1 MAQIPRALL
10 QRWLV
15 QAERW
20 WCMTNNRYLKRWDN
34 SVQNNYGKPSIA
46 LVKGKGIVVTD
57 ADGKSYLDFLGGI
70 ATSVL
75 GHAHPA
81 IVKAVTK
88 QVSTLS
94 HVSNFYA
101 HPNAIE
107 LAEKLVGMTG
117 DESAKVF
124 FCQSGAEANEAAL
137 KLSRR
142 TGKVRVVAAQGAFH
156 GRTMGALS
164 LTGQPSKREPFLPL
178 IKGVKHVPYG
188 DIDAMRKA
196 VTKKTA
202 MVIIEPIMGEAGV
215 IVPPAD
221 YLQELRLLCDKSG
234 ALLVI
239 DAVQTG
245 MGRTGDWF
253 GYEYSGITPDVIT
266 LAKGLGGGLPL
277 GAMIALGK
285 AADLF
290 QPGDHGST
298 FGGNPVTTSAG
309 LAAIKFIEAQEI
321 LSKVEKQGAHLMQ
334 ELALIPGVKEV
345 RGAGLLLGI
354 ELDSIKVAVFAD
366 AMRDAGVLVNAA
378 NPTTI
383 RIAPALIVSDAQIN
397 RFITIFRKV
406 IADVK

>member
-1 MAQIPRALL
+1 MRNKTMIN
-10 QRWLV
+10 RW
-15 QAERW
+15 
-20 WCMTNNRYLKRWDN
+20 KG
-34 SVQNNYGKPSIA
+34 SVQNNYGTPSIA
-46 LVKGKGIVVTD
+46 LVEGKGLVVTD
-57 ADGKSYLDFLGGI
+57 ADGKQYLDFLGGI
-70 ATSVL
+70 ATNIL

-88 QVSTLS
+88 QVATLT

-101 HPNAIE
+101 HPNAVE
-107 LAEKLVGMTG
+107 VAEKLASMTG
-117 DESAKVF
+117 DKNAKVF
-124 FCQSGAEANEAAL
+124 LCQSGAEANEAAL

-142 TGKVRVVAAQGAFH
+142 TGKVRIVAAQGAFH

-188 DIDAMRKA
+188 DIEAMRKA
-196 VTKKTA
+196 VTRKTA

-221 YLQELRLLCDKSG
+221 YLQELRALCDAKG
-234 ALLVI
+234 TLLVI

-253 GYEYSGITPDVIT
+253 GYEYSGIKPDVVT

-298 FGGNPVTTSAG
+298 FGGNPVTTAAA
-309 LAAIKFIEAQEI
+309 LASIKFIEVQKI
-321 LSKVEKQGAHLMQ
+321 LKKVEKQGLYLMQ
-334 ELALIPGVKEV
+334 ELAVIPGVAEV

-354 ELDSIKVAVFAD
+354 ELQTLKAADVAA
-366 AMRDAGVLVNAA
+366 ALQSEGVLVNAA

-383 RIAPALIVSDAQIN
+383 RLAPALIVTDLQIKK
-397 RFITIFRKV
+397 FLTIFKKV
-406 IADVK
+406 MSDGK

>member
-1 MAQIPRALL
+1 
-10 QRWLV
+10 
-15 QAERW
+15 
-20 WCMTNNRYLKRWDN
+20 MTNKTMIKRWSN
-34 SVQNNYGKPSIA
+34 SVQNNYGSPSIA
-46 LVKGKGIVVTD
+46 LVKGKGILVSD
-57 ADGKSYLDFLGGI
+57 ADGKQYLDFLGGI
-70 ATSVL
+70 ATNIL

-81 IVKAVTK
+81 IVKAVSK
-88 QVSTLS
+88 QISVLN
-94 HVSNFYA
+94 HVSNFYV
-101 HPNAIE
+101 HPNAVE
-107 LAEKLVGMTG
+107 LAEKLASMTG
-117 DESAKVF
+117 DKSAKVF

-188 DIDAMRKA
+188 DIEAMRKA

-221 YLQELRLLCDKSG
+221 YLQELRALCDSKG

-298 FGGNPVTTSAG
+298 FGGNPVTTAAG
-309 LAAIKFIEAQEI
+309 LAAIKFIESQKLLKKI
-321 LSKVEKQGAHLMQ
+321 EKQGAYLMQ
-334 ELALIPGVKEV
+334 ELALIPGVAEV

-354 ELDSIKVAVFAD
+354 ELENLKSSDVASALQKS
-366 AMRDAGVLVNAA
+366 GVLVNAA

-383 RIAPALIVSDAQIN
+383 RLAPALIVTDVQIKK
-397 RFITIFRKV
+397 FIAIFKKV
-406 IADVK
+406 MSDVK

>member
-1 MAQIPRALL
+1 
-10 QRWLV
+10 
-15 QAERW
+15 
-20 WCMTNNRYLKRWDN
+20 MTNKTMINRWKS
-34 SVQNNYGKPSIA
+34 SVQNNYGTPSIA
-46 LVKGKGIVVTD
+46 LVKGKGLIVTD
-57 ADGKSYLDFLGGI
+57 ADGKQYLDFLGGI
-70 ATSVL
+70 ATNIL

-94 HVSNFYA
+94 HVSNFYV
-101 HPNAIE
+101 HPHAVE
-107 LAEKLVGMTG
+107 LAEKLAAMTG
-117 DESAKVF
+117 DKSAKVF

-142 TGKVRVVAAQGAFH
+142 TGKVRIVAAQGAFH

-164 LTGQPSKREPFLPL
+164 LTGQPAKREPFLLL
-178 IKGVKHVPYG
+178 IKGVKHVPFG
-188 DIDAMRKA
+188 DIEAMRKA

-221 YLQELRLLCDKSG
+221 YLRELRALCDAKG

-298 FGGNPVTTSAG
+298 FGGNPVTTAAG
-309 LAAIKFIEAQEI
+309 LAAIKFIETQKI
-321 LSKVEKQGAHLMQ
+321 LKKVEKQGVYLMQ
-334 ELALIPGVKEV
+334 ELAVIPGVAEV

-354 ELDSIKVAVFAD
+354 ELENLKAAD
-366 AMRDAGVLVNAA
+366 IAKALLNEGVLVNAA

-383 RIAPALIVSDAQIN
+383 RLAPALIVTDAQLKKFVSI
-397 RFITIFRKV
+397 
-406 IADVK
+406 

>member
-1 MAQIPRALL
+1 MIN
-10 QRWLV
+10 RWS
-15 QAERW
+15 
-20 WCMTNNRYLKRWDN
+20 N
-34 SVQNNYGKPSIA
+34 SVQNNYGSPSIA

-57 ADGKSYLDFLGGI
+57 ADGKQYLDFLGGI
-70 ATSVL
+70 ATNIL

-88 QVSTLS
+88 QVSILS
-94 HVSNFYA
+94 HVSNFYV
-101 HPNAIE
+101 HPNAVE
-107 LAEKLVGMTG
+107 LAEKLASMTG
-117 DESAKVF
+117 DKGAKVF

-178 IKGVKHVPYG
+178 VKGVKHVPYG
-188 DIDAMRKA
+188 DIEAMRKA

-221 YLQELRLLCDKSG
+221 YLQELRALCDAKG

-298 FGGNPVTTSAG
+298 FGGNPVTTAAG
-309 LAAIKFIEAQEI
+309 LAVIKFIESQK
-321 LSKVEKQGAHLMQ
+321 LLKKVEKQGAYLMQ
-334 ELALIPGVKEV
+334 ELALIPGVSEV

-354 ELDSIKVAVFAD
+354 ELESLKSSDVAIALQKS
-366 AMRDAGVLVNAA
+366 GVLVNAA

-383 RIAPALIVSDAQIN
+383 RLAPALIVTDVQIKK
-397 RFITIFRKV
+397 FISIFKKV
-406 IADVK
+406 MSDVK

>member
-1 MAQIPRALL
+1 
-10 QRWLV
+10 
-15 QAERW
+15 
-20 WCMTNNRYLKRWDN
+20 MTNKKMLNRW
-34 SVQNNYGKPSIA
+34 STVVQNNYGTPTIA

-57 ADGKSYLDFLGGI
+57 ADGKQYLDFLGGI
-70 ATSVL
+70 ATSIL

-101 HPNAIE
+101 HPQAIE
-107 LAEKLVGMTG
+107 LAEKLTAMTG
-117 DESAKVF
+117 DKNAKVF

-137 KLSRR
+137 KISRR
-142 TGKVRVVAAQGAFH
+142 TGKARVVAAQGAFH

-188 DIDAMRKA
+188 DIEAMRKA

-221 YLQELRLLCDKSG
+221 YLQQLRALCDDKG
-234 ALLVI
+234 ALLVM

-298 FGGNPVTTSAG
+298 FGGNPVTTAAG
-309 LAAIKFIEAQEI
+309 LAAIKFIETAGI
-321 LSKVEKQGAHLMQ
+321 LAKVEKQGAHLMQ
-334 ELALIPGVKEV
+334 ELAVIPGVAEV

-354 ELDSIKVAVFAD
+354 ELSSLKSAD
-366 AMRDAGVLVNAA
+366 IANALRAEGVLVNAA

-383 RIAPALIVSDAQIN
+383 RIAPALIVTEAQIKKFIAIFKKVMSDA
-397 RFITIFRKV
+397 K
-406 IADVK
+406 

>member
-1 MAQIPRALL
+1 
-10 QRWLV
+10 
-15 QAERW
+15 
-20 WCMTNNRYLKRWDN
+20 MTNKTYLNRWDL
-34 SVQNNYGKPSIA
+34 SLQNNYGKPSIT
-46 LVKGKGIVVTD
+46 LVKGKGILVTD
-57 ADGKSYLDFLGGI
+57 ADGKIYLDFLGGI
-70 ATSVL
+70 ATNIL

-88 QVSTLS
+88 QVSLLS

-101 HPNAIE
+101 HPNAIA
-107 LAEKLVGMTG
+107 LAEKLTAMTG
-117 DESAKVF
+117 EKSAKVF

-142 TGKVRVVAAQGAFH
+142 TGKIRVVAAQGAFH

-178 IKGVKHVPYG
+178 IKGVKHVPFG

-196 VTKKTA
+196 ISKKTA

-215 IVPPAD
+215 IVPPVD
-221 YLQELRLLCDKSG
+221 YLRDLRNLCDKNG

-285 AADLF
+285 AAELF

-298 FGGNPVTTSAG
+298 FGGNPVTTAAG
-309 LAAIKFIEAQEI
+309 LAAIEFIESQDF
-321 LSKVEKQGAHLMQ
+321 LSKVQKQGEHLIQ

-345 RGAGLLLGI
+345 RGAGLLIGI
-354 ELDSIKVAVFAD
+354 ELESLKASDVSY

-378 NPTTI
+378 NSTTI
-383 RIAPALIVSDAQIN
+383 RIAPALIVSDAQITK
-397 RFITIFRKV
+397 FISIFRKV
-406 IADVK
+406 ISNAK

>member
-1 MAQIPRALL
+1 M
-10 QRWLV
+10 
-15 QAERW
+15 
-20 WCMTNNRYLKRWDN
+20 KRWD
-34 SVQNNYGKPSIA
+34 SVVQNNYGSPAIA
-46 LVKGKGIVVTD
+46 LISGKGIVVTD
-57 ADGKSYLDFLGGI
+57 ADGKKYLDFLGGI
-70 ATSVL
+70 ATNIL
-75 GHAHPA
+75 GHAHPV
-81 IVKAVTK
+81 IVKAVSK
-88 QVSTLS
+88 QVATLG

-101 HPNAIE
+101 HPNAVE
-107 LAEKLVGMTG
+107 LAEKLVALTG
-117 DESAKVF
+117 EKGAKVF
-124 FCQSGAEANEAAL
+124 LCQSGAEANEAAL

-142 TGKVRVVAAQGAFH
+142 MGRVRVVAAQGAFH

-188 DIDAMRKA
+188 DIEAMRKA

-215 IVPPAD
+215 IVPAQE
-221 YLQELRLLCDKSG
+221 YLRELRSLCDDKG

-285 AADLF
+285 AAHLF

-298 FGGNPVTTSAG
+298 FGGNPVTTAAG
-309 LAAIKFIEAQEI
+309 LAAIDFIESRKI
-321 LSKVEKQGAHLMQ
+321 LSKVRSQGAHLMQ
-334 ELALIPGVKEV
+334 ELASIPGVKEV

-354 ELDSIKVAVFAD
+354 ELESLRATDVSASL
-366 AMRDAGVLVNAA
+366 REAGVLVNAA
-378 NPTTI
+378 NDSTI
-383 RIAPALIVSDAQIN
+383 RIAPALIVTDVQIN
-397 RFITIFRKV
+397 TFISIFKKV
-406 IADVK
+406 ISNAI

>member
-1 MAQIPRALL
+1 MLN
-10 QRWLV
+10 RWSSV
-15 QAERW
+15 
-20 WCMTNNRYLKRWDN
+20 
-34 SVQNNYGKPSIA
+34 VQNNYGTPAIA

-57 ADGKSYLDFLGGI
+57 ADGKQYLDFLGGI
-70 ATSVL
+70 ATSIL
-75 GHAHPA
+75 GHAHPS
-81 IVKAVTK
+81 IVKAVSK
-88 QVSTLS
+88 QVATLS

-101 HPNAIE
+101 HPNAVE
-107 LAEKLVGMTG
+107 LAEKLVSMTG
-117 DESAKVF
+117 DKSARVF
-124 FCQSGAEANEAAL
+124 FCQSGAEANEAAF

-142 TGKVRVVAAQGAFH
+142 TGRVRAVAAQGAFH

-178 IKGVKHVPYG
+178 IKGVKHVPFG
-188 DIDAMRKA
+188 DIESMRRA

-202 MVIIEPIMGEAGV
+202 MVIIEPMMGEAGV

-221 YLQELRLLCDKSG
+221 YLQQIRQLCDEKG

-245 MGRTGDWF
+245 IGRTGDWF
-253 GYEYSGITPDVIT
+253 GYEYAGITPDVIT

-285 AADLF
+285 AAKLF

-298 FGGNPVTTSAG
+298 FGGNPVTTAAG
-309 LAAIKFIEAQEI
+309 LAAIKFIETQK
-321 LSKVEKQGAHLMQ
+321 LLKKVEQKGSYLIQ

-345 RGAGLLLGI
+345 RGAGLLIGI
-354 ELDSIKVAVFAD
+354 ELESLNSSDLANSLRA
-366 AMRDAGVLVNAA
+366 AGVLVNAA

-383 RIAPALIVSDAQIN
+383 RIAPALIVTDAQIKK
-397 RFITIFRKV
+397 FIAIFKKV
-406 IADVK
+406 MSDAK

>member
-1 MAQIPRALL
+1 
-10 QRWLV
+10 
-15 QAERW
+15 
-20 WCMTNNRYLKRWDN
+20 MTNKRYLKRWSN
-34 SVQNNYGKPSIA
+34 SLQNNYGAPSIT
-46 LVKGKGIVVTD
+46 LVKGKGILVTD
-57 ADGKSYLDFLGGI
+57 ADGKIYMDFLGGI
-70 ATSVL
+70 ATNIL

-81 IVKAVTK
+81 IVKTVTK
-88 QVSTLS
+88 QISTLS

-101 HPNAIE
+101 HPNAIA
-107 LAEKLVGMTG
+107 LAEKLTTMTG
-117 DESAKVF
+117 DKNAKVF

-142 TGKVRVVAAQGAFH
+142 TGKVRIVAAQGAFH

-178 IKGVKHVPYG
+178 IKGVKHVPFG

-196 VTKKTA
+196 ISKKTA

-215 IVPPAD
+215 IVPPQD
-221 YLQELRLLCDKSG
+221 YLQQLRQICDING

-253 GYEYSGITPDVIT
+253 GYEYSGIKPDVIT

-298 FGGNPVTTSAG
+298 FGGNPVTTAAG
-309 LAAIKFIEAQEI
+309 LAAIDFIESKKI
-321 LSKVEKQGAHLMQ
+321 LGKVEKQGAHLIQ

-354 ELDSIKVAVFAD
+354 ELESLKASDVSD
-366 AMRDAGVLVNAA
+366 AMRKAGVLVNAA
-378 NPTTI
+378 NATTI
-383 RIAPALIVSDAQIN
+383 RIAPALIVSDAQITK
-397 RFITIFRKV
+397 FISIFRKV
-406 IADVK
+406 IADAK

>member
-1 MAQIPRALL
+1 MLN
-10 QRWLV
+10 RW
-15 QAERW
+15 
-20 WCMTNNRYLKRWDN
+20 N
-34 SVQNNYGKPSIA
+34 SVVQNNYGTPSIA
-46 LVKGKGIVVTD
+46 LTKGKGIVVTD
-57 ADGKSYLDFLGGI
+57 ADGTSYLDFLGGI
-70 ATSVL
+70 ATSIL

-81 IVKAVTK
+81 IVKAVSK
-88 QVSTLS
+88 QVSTLG
-94 HVSNFYA
+94 HISNFYA
-101 HPNAIE
+101 HPNAIT
-107 LAEKLVGMTG
+107 LAEKLVAMTS
-117 DESAKVF
+117 DKNAKVF
-124 FCQSGAEANEAAL
+124 FCQSGAEANEAAF

-142 TGKVRVVAAQGAFH
+142 TGKVRVIAAQGAFH

-188 DIDAMRKA
+188 DIEAMRKA
-196 VTKKTA
+196 ISKKTA

-221 YLQELRLLCDKSG
+221 YLQQLRAICDDKG
-234 ALLVI
+234 ALLAI

-298 FGGNPVTTSAG
+298 FGGNPVTTAAG
-309 LAAIKFIEAQEI
+309 LAAIDVIE
-321 LSKVEKQGAHLMQ
+321 SKKLLNKVKQQGDYLIQ
-334 ELALIPGVKEV
+334 ELALIPGIKEV
-345 RGAGLLLGI
+345 RGAGLLIGI
-354 ELDSIKVAVFAD
+354 ELDALKASEIAT

-383 RIAPALIVSDAQIN
+383 RIAPALIVTDAQIN
-397 RFITIFRKV
+397 KFISIFKKV
-406 IADVK
+406 ISDAK

>member
-1 MAQIPRALL
+1 
-10 QRWLV
+10 
-15 QAERW
+15 
-20 WCMTNNRYLKRWDN
+20 MTNKKFLTRWDA
-34 SVQNNYGKPSIA
+34 SLQNNYGKPAIT

-57 ADGKSYLDFLGGI
+57 ADGKTYLDFLGGI
-70 ATSVL
+70 ATSIL

-88 QVSTLS
+88 QVSVLS
-94 HVSNFYA
+94 HISNFYA
-101 HPNAIE
+101 HPNAIA
-107 LAEKLVGMTG
+107 LAEKLTKMTG
-117 DESAKVF
+117 DKNAKVF

-196 VTKKTA
+196 ITKKTA

-215 IVPPAD
+215 IVPPAE
-221 YLQELRLLCDKSG
+221 YLQQLRELCDKNGS
-234 ALLVI
+234 LLVI

-298 FGGNPVTTSAG
+298 FGGNPVTTAAG
-309 LAAIKFIEAQEI
+309 LAAIEFIESKKI
-321 LSKVEKQGAHLMQ
+321 LGKVEKQGAHLMQ

-354 ELDSIKVAVFAD
+354 ELESLKASDVSD
-366 AMRDAGVLVNAA
+366 AMRSAGVLVNAA
-378 NPTTI
+378 NATTI
-383 RIAPALIVSDAQIN
+383 RIAPALIVTDAQIN
-397 RFITIFRKV
+397 KFISLFRKV
-406 IADVK
+406 IADGK

>member
-1 MAQIPRALL
+1 
-10 QRWLV
+10 
-15 QAERW
+15 
-20 WCMTNNRYLKRWDN
+20 MTNKKMLNRWNTVL
-34 SVQNNYGKPSIA
+34 QNNYGTPSIA
-46 LVKGKGIVVTD
+46 LIKGKGIVVTD
-57 ADGKSYLDFLGGI
+57 ADGKDYLDFLGGI
-70 ATSVL
+70 ATSIL

-81 IVKAVTK
+81 IVKAVSK
-88 QVSTLS
+88 QVSILG

-101 HPNAIE
+101 HPNAIV
-107 LAEKLVGMTG
+107 LAEKLARMTG
-117 DESAKVF
+117 DKVAKVF
-124 FCQSGAEANEAAL
+124 FCQSGAEANEAAF

-164 LTGQPSKREPFLPL
+164 LTGQPAKREPFLPL

-188 DIDAMRKA
+188 DIGAMRKA

-221 YLQELRLLCDKSG
+221 YLQQLRTLCDEKG
-234 ALLVI
+234 TLLVI

-285 AADLF
+285 AAELF

-298 FGGNPVTTSAG
+298 FGGNPVTTAAG
-309 LAAIKFIEAQEI
+309 LAAIDVIE
-321 LSKVEKQGAHLMQ
+321 SKKLLAKVKKQGAYLIQ

-354 ELDSIKVAVFAD
+354 ELDSLKASDIATT
-366 AMRDAGVLVNAA
+366 MRNAGVLVNAA
-378 NPTTI
+378 NETTI
-383 RIAPALIVSDAQIN
+383 RIAPALIVTDAQIN
-397 RFITIFRKV
+397 KFISIFRKV
-406 IADVK
+406 ISDGK

>member
-1 MAQIPRALL
+1 
-10 QRWLV
+10 
-15 QAERW
+15 
-20 WCMTNNRYLKRWDN
+20 MTNKRLIKRWNN
-34 SVQNNYGKPSIA
+34 SLQNNYGAPAIA

-57 ADGKSYLDFLGGI
+57 ADGKQYLDFLGGI
-70 ATSVL
+70 ATNIL
-75 GHAHPA
+75 GHAHPT

-88 QVSTLS
+88 QVATLS
-94 HVSNFYA
+94 HVSNFYI
-101 HPNAIE
+101 HPNAVE
-107 LAEKLVGMTG
+107 LAEKLAAMTG
-117 DESAKVF
+117 DKSARVF

-142 TGKVRVVAAQGAFH
+142 TGKVRIVAAQGAFH

-164 LTGQPSKREPFLPL
+164 MTGQPSKREPFLPL
-178 IKGVKHVPYG
+178 VKGVKHVPYG
-188 DIDAMRKA
+188 DIEAMRKA

-221 YLQELRLLCDKSG
+221 YLVQLRALCDAKG

-285 AADLF
+285 AAELF

-298 FGGNPVTTSAG
+298 FGGNPVTTAAG
-309 LAAIKFIEAQEI
+309 LAALKFIESQKILKKVKAQGNYLI
-321 LSKVEKQGAHLMQ
+321 Q
-334 ELALIPGVKEV
+334 ELALIPGVTEV

-354 ELDSIKVAVFAD
+354 ELEALKAAD
-366 AMRDAGVLVNAA
+366 IATAMREAGVLVNAA
-378 NPTTI
+378 NATTI
-383 RIAPALIVSDAQIN
+383 RIAPALIVTDAQIKK
-397 RFITIFRKV
+397 FVATFRKV
-406 IADVK
+406 ISDAK

>member
-1 MAQIPRALL
+1 
-10 QRWLV
+10 
-15 QAERW
+15 
-20 WCMTNNRYLKRWDN
+20 MTNKKMLNRWNTVL
-34 SVQNNYGKPSIA
+34 QNNYGTPSIA
-46 LVKGKGIVVTD
+46 LIKGKGIVVTD
-57 ADGKSYLDFLGGI
+57 ADGTDYLDFLGGI
-70 ATSVL
+70 ATSIL

-81 IVKAVTK
+81 IVKAVSK
-88 QVSTLS
+88 QVSTLG

-101 HPNAIE
+101 HPNAIV
-107 LAEKLVGMTG
+107 LAEKLARMTG
-117 DESAKVF
+117 DKVAKVF
-124 FCQSGAEANEAAL
+124 FCQSGAEANEAAF

-164 LTGQPSKREPFLPL
+164 LTGQPAKREPFLPL

-188 DIDAMRKA
+188 DIGAMRKA

-221 YLQELRLLCDKSG
+221 YLQQLRTLCDEKG

-285 AADLF
+285 AAELF

-298 FGGNPVTTSAG
+298 FGGNPVTTAAG
-309 LAAIKFIEAQEI
+309 LAAIDVIE
-321 LSKVEKQGAHLMQ
+321 SKKLLAKVKKQGAHLIQ

-354 ELDSIKVAVFAD
+354 ELDSLKASDIAT
-366 AMRDAGVLVNAA
+366 AMRNAGVLVNAA
-378 NPTTI
+378 NETTI
-383 RIAPALIVSDAQIN
+383 RIAPALIVTDAQIN
-397 RFITIFRKV
+397 KFISIFRKV
-406 IADVK
+406 ISDGK

>member
-1 MAQIPRALL
+1 
-10 QRWLV
+10 
-15 QAERW
+15 
-20 WCMTNNRYLKRWDN
+20 MTNKTMINRWHN
-34 SVQNNYGKPSIA
+34 SVQNNYGSPSIA

-57 ADGKSYLDFLGGI
+57 ADGKQYLDFLGGI
-70 ATSVL
+70 ATNIL

-81 IVKAVTK
+81 IVKAVSK
-88 QVSTLS
+88 QVAILS
-94 HVSNFYA
+94 HVSNFYV

-107 LAEKLVGMTG
+107 LAEKLASMTG
-117 DESAKVF
+117 DKSAKVF

-178 IKGVKHVPYG
+178 VKGVKHVPYG
-188 DIDAMRKA
+188 DIEAMRKA

-221 YLQELRLLCDKSG
+221 YLQELRALCDAKG

-285 AADLF
+285 AAELF

-298 FGGNPVTTSAG
+298 FGGNPVTTAAG
-309 LAAIKFIEAQEI
+309 LAAIKFIESQK
-321 LSKVEKQGAHLMQ
+321 LLKKVEKQGAYLMQ
-334 ELALIPGVKEV
+334 ELALIPGVAEV

-354 ELDSIKVAVFAD
+354 ELENLKSYDVASALQKS
-366 AMRDAGVLVNAA
+366 GVLVNAA

-383 RIAPALIVSDAQIN
+383 RLAPALIVTDVQIKK
-397 RFITIFRKV
+397 FITIFKKV
-406 IADVK
+406 MSDGK

>member
-1 MAQIPRALL
+1 
-10 QRWLV
+10 
-15 QAERW
+15 
-20 WCMTNNRYLKRWDN
+20 MTNKKYLTRWD
-34 SVQNNYGKPSIA
+34 SSIQNNYGKPAIT

-70 ATSVL
+70 ATSIL

-101 HPNAIE
+101 HPNAIA
-107 LAEKLVGMTG
+107 LAEKLTKMTG
-117 DESAKVF
+117 DKNAKVF

-142 TGKVRVVAAQGAFH
+142 TGKVRIVAAQGAFH

-196 VTKKTA
+196 VSKKTA

-215 IVPPAD
+215 IVPPSD
-221 YLQELRLLCDKSG
+221 YLQELRLLCDKNGS
-234 ALLVI
+234 LLVI

-253 GYEYSGITPDVIT
+253 GYEYSGIKPDVIT

-298 FGGNPVTTSAG
+298 FGGNPVTTAAG
-309 LAAIKFIEAQEI
+309 LAAIEFIESKKI
-321 LSKVEKQGAHLMQ
+321 LGKVEKQGAHLIQ

-354 ELDSIKVAVFAD
+354 ELESLKASDVSE
-366 AMRDAGVLVNAA
+366 AMRNAGVLVNAA
-378 NPTTI
+378 NATTI
-383 RIAPALIVSDAQIN
+383 RIAPALIVSDAQITK
-397 RFITIFRKV
+397 FISICRKV
-406 IADVK
+406 ITDGK